1 MMSKWSTKQTES
13 KAVRVRNNQRRH
25 RQRVKDRMAY
35 LESRLDETQSQLN
48 NALDLV
54 EELRAELDR
63 SRGQREPPCAHRSRA
78 DQALAGVARDQ
89 PWERDDNDGGD
100 ADQDADTDA
109 TTHAATPPAP
119 VEDGSPICCA
129 PTPCLTDGESAAAN
143 DSEWPSDYD
152 DSPALPPPA
161 PGKSTTRC
169 RDAFAIIE
177 QQNYRSM
184 DREAIRRWLE
194 PGFSQALSRGDGC
207 RVDTERLFALLD
219 FIRSDWEQCDL

>member
-1 MMSKWSTKQTES
+1 MSKWSTKQTDS

-25 RQRVKDRMAY
+25 RQRVKERMAY

-48 NALDLV
+48 SALDLV
-54 EELRAELDR
+54 AELSAELDR
-63 SRGQREPPCAHRSRA
+63 LKGKREPPRARRSKA
-78 DQALAGVARDQ
+78 DLAEADGDRDQ
-89 PWERDDNDGGD
+89 PWERYDNDGET
-100 ADQDADTDA
+100 ANQDADTEA
-109 TTHAATPPAP
+109 TQNATRPPP
-119 VEDGSPICCA
+119 SMEDHSSICCA
-129 PTPCLTDGESAAAN
+129 PTPCLTDGESPTVN

-169 RDAFAIIE
+169 RDAFVIIE

-194 PGFSQALSRGDGC
+194 PGFSKALSRGDGC

-219 FIRSDWEQCDL
+219 FIRSDWEQCNV